1 MLCVLLGLQNISWWH
16 SWVGVEPGQL
26 PVKTLKTSPG
36 VNISVVILYFRHF
49 HYTFHSVASL
59 MTTWKCITLATVDYR
74 GSIVVSERSETA
86 LPLNILAVFFLWILV
101 KQSIQADQQIFST
114 CAKHLASKNG
124 GPPWV
129 LFYAHSPWLPFHQ
142 LPRGLLRS
150 RILFYHACLLIDN
163 NNVHVSRS
171 ELPRLPRKTVDR
183 RTDTHTHTHCN

>member
-1 MLCVLLGLQNISWWH
+1 MS
-16 SWVGVEPGQL
+16 
-26 PVKTLKTSPG
+26 
-36 VNISVVILYFRHF
+36 
-49 HYTFHSVASL
+49 
-59 MTTWKCITLATVDYR
+59 TWKCITLATVDYR

-150 RILFYHACLLIDN
+150 RILFYHACLLLDN

-183 RTDTHTHTHCN
+183 RTDTHTHTVINSMGITSTTRYKTAKLACSSSVRSKSEKRKKWRIEKTKEMKQRTCLLSVYRLYTRSNIT